1 MEQVFGG
8 FDLIEPGLK
17 HKTVTVVI
25 NHKPLEI
32 TAYRT
37 DGDYSDRRHPGPV
50 SFTGNLKDDL
60 KRRNFT
66 MNGLIMLA
74 GIGSRLVWFHD
85 IPITADRKPVK
96 RLLSKYGDET
106 ALQLIELH
114 QADTMG
120 QSDLCK
126 RRIAIFEE
134 VSQIINEILQE

>member
-1 MEQVFGG
+1 MRDHVWSNRPAKDGNITTNALPEQVEQVFGG

-17 HKTVTVVI
+17 HKTVTVII

-37 DGDYSDRRHPGPV
+37 DGDYSDRRHPDPV

-85 IPITADRKPVK
+85 IPL
-96 RLLSKYGDET
+96 RLIGSPLSD
-106 ALQLIELH
+106 
-114 QADTMG
+114 
-120 QSDLCK
+120 
-126 RRIAIFEE
+126 F
-134 VSQIINEILQE
+134 